1 MKCILLLLLL
11 AQPAG
16 KAELRQKI
24 ADLKLKAFEMQM
36 QIELLEKQLH
46 DVEEA
51 EANTPPPTTQSKSPV
66 KLRCSG
72 HNKDGTRC
80 SRNAESGS
88 RYCWQHKPRR

>member
-1 MKCILLLLLL
+1 MKFILLLLLL

-51 EANTPPPTTQSKSPV
+51 EANLPPPTIQAKPPV
-66 KLRCSG
+66 KTRCSG
-72 HNKDGTRC
+72 HNKNGARC
-80 SRNAESGS
+80 SRNAEAGS
-88 RYCWQHKPRR
+88 RFCWQHKPRR

>member
-11 AQPAG
+11 AQPAS

-24 ADLKLKAFEMQM
+24 ADLKLKAYEMQM
-36 QIELLEKQLH
+36 QIDLLEKQLH

-51 EANTPPPTTQSKSPV
+51 EANTPPPAAPTKAAV
-66 KLRCSG
+66 KTRCAG

-88 RYCWQHKPRR
+88 RFCWQHKPRR